1 MFPGMGGLDPRMMKQ
16 AMKRMGIKQEDLNA
30 TQVIVK
36 LPDRQLIFD
45 NPEISKIDMSGNE
58 SFQLSGE
65 YREESLDNSV
75 EISQEDIDT
84 VVEQTGCSVD
94 EAKTAIEQN
103 DGDLAQAIMKLSE
116 N

>member
-1 MFPGMGGLDPRMMKQ
+1 MGGLDPRMMKQ

-36 LPDRQLIFD
+36 LPDRQLVFD
-45 NPEISKIDMSGNE
+45 NPEISKIDMSGSE

-65 YREESLDNSV
+65 YHEESLDNSV

-84 VVEQTGCSVD
+84 VVEQTGCSAD
-94 EAKTAIEQN
+94 DAKTAIEEN

-116 N
+116 K